1 MAGVMWN
8 NCCTEFPQLV
18 ACMKKAKKAKKQQTK
33 RRVHFHFLLT
43 IALLG
48 PNLIRL
54 DQERILYA
62 ATAVAAGLFIR
73 TQ

>member
-1 MAGVMWN
+1 MH
-8 NCCTEFPQLV
+8 EES
-18 ACMKKAKKAKKQQTK
+18 KKAKKQQTK